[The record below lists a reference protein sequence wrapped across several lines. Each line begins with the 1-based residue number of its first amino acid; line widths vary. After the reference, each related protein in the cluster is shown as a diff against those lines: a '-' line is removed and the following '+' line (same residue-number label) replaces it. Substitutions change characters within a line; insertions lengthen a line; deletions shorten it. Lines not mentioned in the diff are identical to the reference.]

1 MTAPARTSTVIVDD
15 LDADRLLELTG
26 WHLEPR
32 GACRDDV
39 CVLVPTPA
47 RTDVRALAAAI
58 GTALVRDDAHGL
70 WAVGPEAR
78 AHALVDAS
86 LPDLTLADRAGE
98 PVALRSLVGRRGV
111 LAAWASW

>member
-1 MTAPARTSTVIVDD
+1 MTARARTSTVIVDE

-39 CVLVPTPA
+39 CVLVPAPA
-47 RTDVRALAAAI
+47 RTDVHALAAAL
-58 GTALVRDDAHGL
+58 GTALAHDDAHGL

-78 AHALVDAS
+78 AHALADAF
-86 LPDLTLADRAGE
+86 LPDLTLTDRTGE
-98 PVALRSLVGRRGV
+98 PVALRSLIGRRGV